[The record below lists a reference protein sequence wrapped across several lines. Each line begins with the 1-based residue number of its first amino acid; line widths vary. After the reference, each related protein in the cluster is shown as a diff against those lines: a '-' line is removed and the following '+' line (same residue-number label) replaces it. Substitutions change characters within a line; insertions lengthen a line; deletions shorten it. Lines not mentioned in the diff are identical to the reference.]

1 MSQQALDGVIQ
12 KIDIIWENV
21 AKIIVDRDEK
31 ERRLRQIK
39 DLAYN
44 VVNNPQDRDTVGLAK
59 QILSLIP

>member
-1 MSQQALDGVIQ
+1 MSQQVLDGVIQ
-12 KIDIIWENV
+12 KIDIIWDNV
-21 AKIIVDRDEK
+21 AKIVVDRDEK

-44 VVNNPQDRDTVGLAK
+44 VVNNPRERDAVGLAK